1 MELGTANRRIFDGVE
16 MMEKDL
22 PELQWFPGH
31 MKRARDIVERNLNR
45 VDVVVEL
52 LDARIPMS
60 SANPLIKSIVK
71 DKPRLLAL
79 NKSDLADPNQNRAW
93 IEKFRGENLRAVEI
107 DSVHGKGMRELIR
120 NIEDLARPATDKF
133 SKAGAKPRSAR
144 VMIVGI
150 PNVGKS
156 SLINRLLGKSRAKTE
171 NRPGVT
177 RDEQWIKIAKQ
188 VDLLDTPGI
197 LWAKFEDPE
206 VGLKL
211 AFTGAIRDDIYDK
224 ERVSILLLEFLSKN
238 YPAGLI
244 DRYKLES
251 IENLSGVEMLEL
263 IGRKRGFLIKGG
275 NVDLEKSVRSV
286 LVEFRSGN
294 LGRVTLDRIE
304 KIEGD

>member
-1 MELGTANRRIFDGVE
+1 

-133 SKAGAKPRSAR
+133 SKAGAKPRNAR

-156 SLINRLLGKSRAKTE
+156 SLINRLFGKSRAKTE

-224 ERVSILLLEFLSKN
+224 ERVSILLLEFLSRN

-251 IENLSGVEMLEL
+251 IENLSGFEMLEL

-304 KIEGD
+304 KIEGDW

>member
-1 MELGTANRRIFDGVE
+1 

-120 NIEDLARPATDKF
+120 NIEELARPATDKF

-224 ERVSILLLEFLSKN
+224 ERVSILLLEFLSRN

-251 IENLSGVEMLEL
+251 IENLSGFEMLEL

-304 KIEGD
+304 KIEGDW

>member
-1 MELGTANRRIFDGVE
+1 

-156 SLINRLLGKSRAKTE
+156 SLINRLFGKSRAKTE

>member
-1 MELGTANRRIFDGVE
+1 
-16 MMEKDL
+16 MEKDL

-120 NIEDLARPATDKF
+120 NIEELARPATDKF

-224 ERVSILLLEFLSKN
+224 ERVSILLLEFLSRN

-251 IENLSGVEMLEL
+251 IENLSGFEMLEL

-304 KIEGD
+304 KIEGDW

>member
-1 MELGTANRRIFDGVE
+1 

-120 NIEDLARPATDKF
+120 NIEELARPATDKF

>member
-1 MELGTANRRIFDGVE
+1 
-16 MMEKDL
+16 MMENDL

-263 IGRKRGFLIKGG
+263 IGQKRGFLIKGG

-304 KIEGD
+304 GD